1 MPLLFDARNKYGT
14 RGVLMIMVSKLAR
27 AGRLR
32 IFASLVGVALA
43 VFGGSNA
50 NATTEGAGKTC
61 TSLGSS
67 YTIPMAGGDQVAFN
81 FIVAEGDVIS
91 VISGTIFYNAPG
103 TGSGSASSPATIT
116 VSAANAG
123 SWRIQRPSTGSTIG
137 CTLAPTMSGPTESDN
152 LDAQQDALSSLLML
166 HHANTMRIG
175 VEENVNGAVGN
186 GTATANYADQHGFY
200 YSSRN
205 ADRADRAKVQGML
218 GYLDGDDA
226 SGIGDPMWN
235 VWIKGRYSYY
245 DGDGNAFDGYVA
257 DIFGGIDYKLS
268 SSVVVGALT
277 GYGRTDFDTITSGTA
292 GGFEADGFTIG
303 GYAGIGF
310 GGGVTLNAMLAYTG
324 SQYDN
329 RSGTTTGS
337 FDADR
342 VTVAASLRGRHEMAN
357 GWTLVPVLDFL
368 LASESQDAY
377 TDSAAVAHA
386 SQTVTAGR
394 VSAGPRILFPEMPTS
409 SGYYRFWAGAMGEYD
424 FSNTSPVPSS
434 GLPDL
439 GDVGSLRVSGGLDS
453 RIGEGTLSL
462 RADIFGIGSGEFTAY
477 GGTLGYELPF

>member
-1 MPLLFDARNKYGT
+1 MILFDAGNKNGT
-14 RGVLMIMVSKLAR
+14 WGVLMFILARLAR
-27 AGRLR
+27 AGR
-32 IFASLVGVALA
+32 ICVVASAIGIAGA
-43 VFGGSNA
+43 AFTGSDA
-50 NATTEGAGKTC
+50 NATGSFPSQTCASLTSSPLSPSGNEQFNIALVDGDVLMFGAGQIE
-61 TSLGSS
+61 
-67 YTIPMAGGDQVAFN
+67 Y
-81 FIVAEGDVIS
+81 
-91 VISGTIFYNAPG
+91 APP
-103 TGSGSASSPATIT
+103 ASSTVSVTGPLNITIT
-116 VSAANAG
+116 SGNAG
-123 SWRIQRPSTGSTIG
+123 TWTVFRNTVATVSCGAVMTPST
-137 CTLAPTMSGPTESDN
+137 TESDN

-175 VEENVNGAVGN
+175 VEENVNGAVGS